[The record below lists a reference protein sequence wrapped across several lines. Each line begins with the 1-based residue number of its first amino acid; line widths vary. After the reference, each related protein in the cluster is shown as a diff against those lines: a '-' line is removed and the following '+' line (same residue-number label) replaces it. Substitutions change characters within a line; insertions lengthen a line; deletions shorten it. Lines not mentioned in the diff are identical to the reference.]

1 MDYIIGN
8 CGRFAHCHGR
18 SAEEDRRQTTEN
30 KVMCR
35 LDDIRR
41 RRADVHGIAKRHN
54 AIGIFVFG
62 SCARREDDDA
72 SDIDFLV
79 DFNPKA
85 TLFDQIGIRFE
96 LEDMFGCKV
105 DVVSRRGL
113 APELSK
119 TIQTEAVEI

>member
-1 MDYIIGN
+1 MKWITLMEVAADLRISI
-8 CGRFAHCHGR
+8 A
-18 SAEEDRRQTTEN
+18 DRRKKFEGSQN
-30 KVMCR
+30 QGMCR
-35 LDDIRR
+35 LDDIRKR
-41 RRADVHGIAKRHN
+41 CADVHGIAKRHN
-54 AIGIFVFG
+54 ATGIFVFG

-79 DFNPKA
+79 DFNSKA

-113 APELSK
+113 SPELSK
-119 TIQTEAVEI
+119 AIQMEAVEI

>member
-1 MDYIIGN
+1 MAFARRCTLMQRYS
-8 CGRFAHCHGR
+8 RF
-18 SAEEDRRQTTEN
+18 S
-30 KVMCR
+30 VMCR
-35 LDDIRR
+35 LDEIRKR
-41 RRADVHGIAKRHN
+41 RNDVNGIAERHN
-54 AIGIFVFG
+54 ATGIFVFG

-96 LEDMFGCKV
+96 LEDLFGCKV

-113 APELSK
+113 APEISDA
-119 TIQTEAVEI
+119 IQMEAVEI